1 MDDLIVTG
9 SSSDVIEV
17 FKAEMKRKFDM
28 SNLGSLS
35 SYLGIEVKQGRNFI
49 FPSQV
54 LYAQKLLNH
63 EKLTECNATTTPVET
78 REKFTNGEGG
88 TRVNSIEYRRL
99 IGSLRYLTHTRPD
112 LLFSMGI
119 LSRYMENQNQEH
131 YNGVKRVL
139 GYVKGTEDYGLFY
152 KKGESNP
159 ELIGYNDS
167 DFAGDCS
174 GRKIT
179 SGHIFFFGRMTVS

>member
-17 FKAEMKRKFDM
+17 FKVEMKRTFDM

-49 FPSQV
+49 FPSQM
-54 LYAQKLLNH
+54 LYAQKLLKH
-63 EKLTECNATTTPVET
+63 EKLTEYNATTTPVET
-78 REKFTNGEGG
+78 RVKFTNGGG
-88 TRVNSIEYRRL
+88 TRVNSIEYRSL
-99 IGSLRYLTHTRPD
+99 IGILRYLTHTRPD

-119 LSRYMENQNQEH
+119 LSRYMENHNQEH

-159 ELIGYNDS
+159 
-167 DFAGDCS
+167 
-174 GRKIT
+174 
-179 SGHIFFFGRMTVS
+179 